1 MMFFGTIF
9 FGGGMLP
16 DEAPLLCVW
25 LFSPMLV
32 LCLGEVC
39 CSCLFLAFVICDKAL
54 GFVIC
59 VAVMVF
65 TALIRAQG
73 TSVMLCN
80 ACGK

>member
-39 CSCLFLAFVICDKAL
+39 CSCLFLAFVICDMVL

-59 VAVMVF
+59 VAVRNGLHRFDPRSRHFCDV
-65 TALIRAQG
+65 
-73 TSVMLCN
+73 V
-80 ACGK
+80 